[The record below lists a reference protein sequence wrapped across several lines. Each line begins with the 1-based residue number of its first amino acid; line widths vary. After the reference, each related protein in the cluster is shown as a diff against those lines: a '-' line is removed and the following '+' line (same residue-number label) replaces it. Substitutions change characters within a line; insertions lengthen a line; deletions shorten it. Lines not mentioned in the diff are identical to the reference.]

1 MEVSRTVQ
9 YEDGEFI
16 LLEGG
21 ESERSLYVV
30 LEGQVKVTKQA
41 DRGQVILALLEEGEI
56 LGEVSF
62 LAQKHSTR
70 SASAVAIGRV
80 KLGILDYAKLLEEYE
95 KLTPLFQ
102 EMLRNL
108 SERLNKT
115 TMLASELAAKH
126 MAQPHLEQREAKRGL
141 IERLRI
147 RVDYL
152 PDATSGTGSLTG
164 LETHQALLLD
174 LARTGQGLELFTTT
188 YGESTH
194 PLGAK
199 FVFQFTLPGKPLIR
213 LPGHIVWAR
222 ALGGKKA
229 RLGIKFSEPNPYFSK
244 LIEEFCQTVAD
255 L

>member
-1 MEVSRTVQ
+1 MEVDRTVQ

-21 ESERSLYVV
+21 ESEQSLYVV
-30 LEGQVKVTKQA
+30 LEGQVKVTKQT
-41 DRGQVILALLEEGEI
+41 DRGQVTLALLEEGEI

-70 SASAVAIGRV
+70 SASAVAIGQV
-80 KLGILDYAKLLEEYE
+80 KLGILDYAKLLEEHE
-95 KLTPLFQ
+95 KLSGLFQ

-108 SERLNKT
+108 SERFNKT
-115 TMLASELAAKH
+115 TMLAAGLAARR
-126 MAQPHLEQREAKRGL
+126 MAQPHLEHREAKGSL

-147 RVDYL
+147 RVDYVA
-152 PDATSGTGSLTG
+152 DAKVGTGSLTG
-164 LETHQALLLD
+164 LETHKALLLD
-174 LARTGQGLELFTTT
+174 LAKTGLGLELFTAS

-213 LPGHIVWAR
+213 VPGHIVWAR

-244 LIEEFCQTVAD
+244 VIEEFFQTVAD